1 MITYAFN
8 RFLLPLKIIGYFC
21 ISISSLVSTVTAQ
34 LSSEKHF
41 SRVVN
46 DNTLSKTVLQLPV
59 RKFERR
65 GKVGPVVTL
74 QSMVH
79 IADRS
84 FFEQQQK
91 FAESHDVVRFERT
104 NLPGAGRQKYTLQN
118 SDSAESRVALTKIRL
133 ITLGFLGK
141 ELKNREGILPRS
153 FSELKEKSFKL
164 RSQDML
170 AKDGWGKDFQFRINP
185 NDQLEILSLG
195 RANRLADCYDQIGL
209 RYQMLE
215 QWEKAFECLGKV
227 EEIKRSL
234 VNRYPKDVAAKSSL
248 PCTLARLGEIYL
260 EMGQYEKALK
270 FFREGR
276 DMVKL
281 VIDADSK
288 LTELRL
294 KDLEYFDRQIQNA
307 KPKE

>member
-8 RFLLPLKIIGYFC
+8 RFLLPLKFIGYV
-21 ISISSLVSTVTAQ
+21 SISKSSLASTVTAQ
-34 LSSEKHF
+34 ISSEKHF

-46 DNTLSKTVLQLPV
+46 DNALSKTVLQLPV

-118 SDSAESRVALTKIRL
+118 SDSAKYRVALTKIRL

-141 ELKNREGILPRS
+141 ELKNREGKLPRS

-170 AKDGWGKDFQFRINP
+170 AKDGWDNDFQFRINP

-195 RANRLADCYDQIGL
+195 RDNRLADCYDQIGL

-270 FFREGR
+270 FFQEGR

-281 VIDADSK
+281 VVDADSK